1 MAAGGMGEIM
11 LRSADQFLF
20 DVIVKSFT
28 SSARTE
34 FILCPIIGALL
45 EMDNLNLT
53 KTRIQISAK
62 EQIISDRPWP

>member
-11 LRSADQFLF
+11 LRSADLFLF
-20 DVIVKSFT
+20 GVIVKSFT

-34 FILCPIIGALL
+34 FISHPIIRTLL

-53 KTRIQISAK
+53 KTCIQISVK
-62 EQIISDRPWP
+62 EQIIYDRPWP